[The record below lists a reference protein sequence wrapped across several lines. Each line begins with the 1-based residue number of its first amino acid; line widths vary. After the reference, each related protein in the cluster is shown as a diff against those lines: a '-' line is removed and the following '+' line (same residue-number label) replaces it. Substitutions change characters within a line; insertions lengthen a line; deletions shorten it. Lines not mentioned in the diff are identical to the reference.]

1 MVLEDKLLLRGVRRT
16 CCARGDH
23 CVWKTL
29 GVGCGVPE
37 VSAYNGWQ
45 AQSVLR
51 HKLLSFMIELGGR
64 VELSWAMWG
73 SDFGKMMTCI
83 PAFFLRGGEC
93 KRMGSASQADPGS
106 CRLICA

>member
-1 MVLEDKLLLRGVRRT
+1 MMLEDKLLLRGVSCT

-37 VSAYNGWQ
+37 DSAYNGWQ

-51 HKLLSFMIELGGR
+51 HKLLSLMIEPSG
-64 VELSWAMWG
+64 
-73 SDFGKMMTCI
+73 
-83 PAFFLRGGEC
+83 
-93 KRMGSASQADPGS
+93 
-106 CRLICA
+106 